1 MQKLCKWIF
10 FRLMK
15 WQFSDVFPKN
25 KKLILIIAPHTSNMD
40 FLMGK
45 LIFCVIGKK
54 PYFMIKEQ
62 WFRPPIGWIMKA
74 IGGVPVN
81 RTSSSG
87 TVKSLIKHLQNDE
100 EFILNITPEGTRSRV
115 KRWKRGFY
123 KLSLQTGIP
132 ILPGYIDYKKKK
144 IGVGKLIYPT
154 GNYDADSQYL
164 KSFYKNVTARHPEN
178 FNADCI

>member
-1 MQKLCKWIF
+1 MQWFCKWIF
-10 FRLMK
+10 FKLMR
-15 WQFSDVFPKN
+15 WNFVDNFPDN

-45 LIFCVIGKK
+45 LIFCVLGKK
-54 PYFMIKEQ
+54 PHFMIKEQ
-62 WFRPPIGWIMKA
+62 WFRPPVGWLIKA
-74 IGGVPVN
+74 LGGVPVN

-87 TVKSLIKHLQNDE
+87 TVKSLIEHLQNDE

-132 ILPGYIDYKKKK
+132 ILPGYIDYGKKE

-154 GNYDADSQYL
+154 GNYDADSQYFKL
-164 KSFYKNVTARHPEN
+164 FYKNVTARHPEN
-178 FNADCI
+178 FNVNCI

>member
-15 WQFSDVFPKN
+15 WQFSDVFPEN

-54 PYFMIKEQ
+54 PHFMIKEQ

-87 TVKSLIKHLQNDE
+87 TVKSLIEHLQNDE